1 MIPLC
6 LLQIPTPPAGAIEN
20 LLITLAAVASM
31 VVLGRKFLP
40 RKPTDSTAGAQVLI
54 LADKVASLES
64 RVASVDAKLDHLGEF
79 IHNHLNQLEAG
90 LARVDERTRK
100 CPLERHGHGGS

>member
-6 LLQIPTPPAGAIEN
+6 VLQIPTPPAGAIEN

-31 VVLGRKFLP
+31 VVLGRKFFP

-64 RVASVDAKLDHLGEF
+64 RMASFDAKLDHLGES
-79 IHNHLNQLEAG
+79 IHHHLNQLEAG
-90 LARVDERTRK
+90 LARVDERTR
-100 CPLERHGHGGS
+100 R

>member
-1 MIPLC
+1 MIPPYF
-6 LLQIPTPPAGAIEN
+6 LQIPTPPAGAIEN
-20 LLITLAAVASM
+20 FLITLAAIASM

-40 RKPTDSTAGAQVLI
+40 RKSSDSTAGAQVLI
-54 LADKVASLES
+54 LADKVASLEG
-64 RVASVDAKLDHLGEF
+64 RMASFEAKLDHLGES

-100 CPLERHGHGGS
+100 

>member
-1 MIPLC
+1 MIPHC
-6 LLQIPTPPAGAIEN
+6 VLQIPTPPAGAIEN

-31 VVLGRKFLP
+31 VVLGRKLLP
-40 RKPTDSTAGAQVLI
+40 RKPSDANPGAQVLI

-64 RVASVDAKLDHLGEF
+64 RVASFEAKLDHLGES
-79 IHNHLNQLEAG
+79 IHHHLNQLEAG

-100 CPLERHGHGGS
+100 